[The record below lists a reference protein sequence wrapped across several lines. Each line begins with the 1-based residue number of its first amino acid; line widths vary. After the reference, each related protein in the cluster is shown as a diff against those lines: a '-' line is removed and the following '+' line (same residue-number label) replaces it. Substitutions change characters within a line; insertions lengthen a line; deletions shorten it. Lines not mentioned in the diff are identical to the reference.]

1 MRPLVGVTAAS
12 LGLLVLAG
20 TGAGS
25 AQDGLR
31 AWAPAGQHTLDEA
44 RAFDEYPLFFAGD
57 RVDGHPL
64 AAVVRRSDTAE
75 FVSFIYG
82 DCTPV
87 DGMGCAPPIEI
98 QVWPACRRH
107 LALYESS
114 PAEIGVERTAVRGVP
129 AAVLDDG
136 TRLELQSGR
145 VTIVV
150 FAETRA
156 RLARIA
162 GSLRSLD
169 SRAARDGPLPPP
181 AAGAVEGVLEC

>member
-1 MRPLVGVTAAS
+1 MRSLAGVAAAA
-12 LGLLVLAG
+12 LGLLVFAG

-25 AQDGLR
+25 AKDGVR
-31 AWAPAGQHTLDEA
+31 VPAGRLTLDEA
-44 RAFDEYPLFFAGD
+44 RAFDEYPLLFAGD
-57 RVDGHPL
+57 RVDGHSL

-114 PAEIGVERTAVRGVP
+114 AAGVGVERTAVRGVP

-156 RLARIA
+156 RLGRIA
-162 GSLRSLD
+162 GNLRSLD
-169 SRAARDGPLPPP
+169 PGVERGGALPPP
-181 AAGAVEGVLEC
+181 VRGALEGALEC